1 MDDEFKL
8 CWKNFQDN
16 IASGFQ
22 NLYDRGDLVDVTLAC
37 DGKLLQAHKIVLAI
51 CSPYFQEIFTT
62 NPCQH
67 PIIILK
73 DVSFNIMC
81 ELLEFMYQ
89 GVVNVKH
96 TELQSFMKIG
106 QLLQIKGLATNSNSP
121 HSGGGSSGASEK
133 SAGQVTNAGGGDELN
148 NSSNSSI
155 QNNTSGKA
163 DGNDAKSS
171 MPSNSRTPNASPSGC
186 RGGGGSS
193 VGDVNH
199 LYMQSKRSAPTE
211 FNSDSLSIYSRK
223 QLRRSSAGTGESGDN
238 PDGGSSGM
246 DNPLNPE
253 EFFLPPIPHISMV
266 ESRYD
271 LGSLKRDNE
280 VGGLHHSAAGSG
292 GGSGASSSAT
302 AAATVGTLRNPFAP
316 AFNLDYNNFYKAT
329 GNSGGPSSSSGGSNN
344 LPGVVGIGLGLG
356 NSSSNNNSNNN
367 GSNSSNSLGGGGGN
381 LVGPATEYPNELYMP
396 SDYSKNFA
404 NHMDI
409 PANGTNMVML
419 STTSLLHGNCVFNRN
434 NTVATQQGMKTY
446 WLCKSYRIS
455 MCRARCITHLGRIIS
470 ATGVHNHMPHM
481 RGGNGA
487 GNGNGNG
494 NLPPTTTTNSSSNSS
509 NTGQTVTPNPNPG
522 QTNYSSI
529 SDGNGLEMNHAT
541 AGNSSGSS
549 GRLGVNIFG
558 NQTTPASSPG
568 GHHSGSHHH
577 PHHHPPHH
585 HHPHHHHLTQSMP
598 NLLVQH
604 HTSSQHTSIDQ
615 HGMSTGPPPATLP
628 AAVSNSVIQNIM
640 HNPNLMHLPMQPQTH
655 PHPHHQQQQ
664 HSPHS
669 HLELGASG
677 ASLLPL
683 SPPPHMQQQ
692 QQQQQQQS
700 PQSNRSS
707 HSMHATESPLGMKS
721 PPPQPTAPASHE
733 DAEQHVDI
741 NASADGSAES
751 AAGTAH
757 VIDSI
762 TISPGSGHNFKI
774 ENI

>member
-106 QLLQIKGLATNSNSP
+106 QLLQIKGLATNSNASP
-121 HSGGGSSGASEK
+121 GSSTSEK
-133 SAGQVTNAGGGDELN
+133 SAGHMTNAAGDEPN
-148 NSSNSSI
+148 NSSASNQNSSSNNNNNNNTNSSNSSKGDAD
-155 QNNTSGKA
+155 QNDNKNSTQ
-163 DGNDAKSS
+163 
-171 MPSNSRTPNASPSGC
+171 SNSRTSTTSPSGC
-186 RGGGGSS
+186 RGSGS
-193 VGDVNH
+193 DANH
-199 LYMQSKRSAPTE
+199 LYAPSKRSASAD

-223 QLRRSSAGTGESGDN
+223 QLRRSLTEQPESGDN
-238 PDGGSSGM
+238 ADGASM
-246 DNPLNPE
+246 ENALNSAE

-266 ESRYD
+266 ESRYE
-271 LGSLKRDNE
+271 LGGLKREADN
-280 VGGLHHSAAGSG
+280 HHSGGVSVG
-292 GGSGASSSAT
+292 GGSSASSSST
-302 AAATVGTLRNPFAP
+302 AVSALRNPFTP
-316 AFNLDYNNFYKAT
+316 AFNLDYNNFYKASNSSAASGSNNVT
-329 GNSGGPSSSSGGSNN
+329 GMGAGSSSGGS
-344 LPGVVGIGLGLG
+344 
-356 NSSSNNNSNNN
+356 
-367 GSNSSNSLGGGGGN
+367 GSSLGVN
-381 LVGPATEYPNELYMP
+381 VGPATEYPNELYMP

-409 PANGTNMVML
+409 PSNGSNMVML

-470 ATGVHNHMPHM
+470 ATGVHNHLPHM
-481 RGGNGA
+481 RGGNAAGGA
-487 GNGNGNG
+487 CSSSAPGGSGSINIISSN
-494 NLPPTTTTNSSSNSS
+494 NSSSTTS
-509 NTGQTVTPNPNPG
+509 TTVTPNPNPS
-522 QTNYSSI
+522 QASYSI
-529 SDGNGLEMNHAT
+529 SSDGSHMLPTASAASGVEINHVS
-541 AGNSSGSS
+541 AGNSAAAA
-549 GRLGVNIFG
+549 RLGG
-558 NQTTPASSPG
+558 NLFANPTGTSPALPG
-568 GHHSGSHHH
+568 GHHVGSGSHHA
-577 PHHHPPHH
+577 HH
-585 HHPHHHHLTQSMP
+585 HHHHQHLTQSLP

-604 HTSSQHTSIDQ
+604 HASTHGGMEQ
-615 HGMSTGPPPATLP
+615 HGMGAGPAAAAPPPPAP
-628 AAVSNSVIQNIM
+628 PSNSVIQNIM
-640 HNPNLMHLPMQPQTH
+640 HNPNLMHLPMQS
-655 PHPHHQQQQ
+655 HPHHHQQQHQQ
-664 HSPHS
+664 HSPHQ
-669 HLELGASG
+669 LEMGA
-677 ASLLPL
+677 AAVMLPL
-683 SPPPHMQQQ
+683 SPAHM
-692 QQQQQQQS
+692 QQS

-721 PPPQPTAPASHE
+721 PPPQSAV
-733 DAEQHVDI
+733 DADQQQQQQQHV
-741 NASADGSAES
+741 ATADGSAES
-751 AAGTAH
+751 AASTAH

>member
-106 QLLQIKGLATNSNSP
+106 QLLQIKGLATNSNASP
-121 HSGGGSSGASEK
+121 GSSGSEK
-133 SAGQVTNAGGGDELN
+133 SAGQMTTVPGDEPN
-148 NSSNSSI
+148 NSSSNSSNN
-155 QNNTSGKA
+155 NNTSSNSNNNNNNNNNNSSKA
-163 DGNDAKSS
+163 DADHNDSKNSTQ
-171 MPSNSRTPNASPSGC
+171 SNSRTSTASPNGC
-186 RGGGGSS
+186 RGAVSDPS
-193 VGDVNH
+193 H
-199 LYMQSKRSAPTE
+199 LFAQSKRSAPAE

-223 QLRRSSAGTGESGDN
+223 QLRRSLTEQSESGDN
-238 PDGGSSGM
+238 ADTASM
-246 DNPLNPE
+246 ENALNSE

-266 ESRYD
+266 EPRYD
-271 LGSLKRDNE
+271 LGSLKREGENHHGT
-280 VGGLHHSAAGSG
+280 GGAVGSG
-292 GGSGASSSAT
+292 SGSASSST
-302 AAATVGTLRNPFAP
+302 TTVGSLRNPFAP
-316 AFNLDYNNFYKAT
+316 AFNMDYNFYKA
-329 GNSGGPSSSSGGSNN
+329 GNSSGPSSSNNVSGLGAGGS
-344 LPGVVGIGLGLG
+344 
-356 NSSSNNNSNNN
+356 NN
-367 GSNSSNSLGGGGGN
+367 GSNSLGVN
-381 LVGPATEYPNELYMP
+381 VAPATEYPNELYMP
-396 SDYSKNFA
+396 SDYTKNFA

-409 PANGTNMVML
+409 PSNGSNMVML

-470 ATGVHNHMPHM
+470 ATGVHNHLPHM
-481 RGGNGA
+481 RGGSSG
-487 GNGNGNG
+487 GSGVG
-494 NLPPTTTTNSSSNSS
+494 NSSACSATPTSS
-509 NTGQTVTPNPNPG
+509 SPATVTPNPNPG
-522 QTNYSSI
+522 QTSYSV
-529 SDGNGLEMNHAT
+529 SDGSHIIAPTATASGVEINHAS
-541 AGNSSGSS
+541 AGNGSSSRLGANLFANQTPTSPALPGGHGGHSGSS
-549 GRLGVNIFG
+549 
-558 NQTTPASSPG
+558 
-568 GHHSGSHHH
+568 SHHH
-577 PHHHPPHH
+577 H
-585 HHPHHHHLTQSMP
+585 HHHHLTQSLP

-604 HTSSQHTSIDQ
+604 HPSHGSMEQ
-615 HGMSTGPPPATLP
+615 HGGMGSNPPHLHPAPPPA
-628 AAVSNSVIQNIM
+628 SNSVIQNIM
-640 HNPNLMHLPMQPQTH
+640 HNPNLMHLPMQS
-655 PHPHHQQQQ
+655 HPHHHQQQQQQQQQ

-669 HLELGASG
+669 QHHLELGAGSVMM
-677 ASLLPL
+677 PL
-683 SPPPHMQQQ
+683 SPAAHM
-692 QQQQQQQS
+692 QQS
-700 PQSNRSS
+700 PQSNRSN

-721 PPPQPTAPASHE
+721 PPPAQSQSQPTSSHGV
-733 DAEQHVDI
+733 DAAEQQQHVDI
-741 NASADGSAES
+741 NAAADGSAES

>member
-106 QLLQIKGLATNSNSP
+106 QLLQIKGLATNSNTSP
-121 HSGGGSSGASEK
+121 GSSGSEK
-133 SAGQVTNAGGGDELN
+133 STSQMTNAAGDEPHN
-148 NSSNSSI
+148 TSSNSSSHNI
-155 QNNTSGKA
+155 SNTNSNNNTNTPSNNNNNNSSSSKA
-163 DGNDAKSS
+163 EADHNESKNSTQ
-171 MPSNSRTPNASPSGC
+171 SNSRTSTASPNGCPSGHSFAP
-186 RGGGGSS
+186 G
-193 VGDVNH
+193 
-199 LYMQSKRSAPTE
+199 KRLAPAD
-211 FNSDSLSIYSRK
+211 FSSDSLSIYSRK
-223 QLRRSSAGTGESGDN
+223 QFRRSLTEHSGAGCSESGDN
-238 PDGGSSGM
+238 ADAASM
-246 DNPLNPE
+246 ENTLNAD
-253 EFFLPPIPHISMV
+253 EFFMPPIPQISMV

-271 LGSLKRDNE
+271 LGSLKREGDNHHGGV
-280 VGGLHHSAAGSG
+280 VGAGAGSG
-292 GGSGASSSAT
+292 SASSST
-302 AAATVGTLRNPFAP
+302 TSVGSLRNPFAP
-316 AFNLDYNNFYKAT
+316 AFNLDYSNFYK
-329 GNSGGPSSSSGGSNN
+329 PVSSSGGAGGS
-344 LPGVVGIGLGLG
+344 
-356 NSSSNNNSNNN
+356 SSSNNVPGLGVGVGGVGVGAGGNNN
-367 GSNSSNSLGGGGGN
+367 GGNNSLGINVG
-381 LVGPATEYPNELYMP
+381 GPATEYPNELYMP

-409 PANGTNMVML
+409 PSNGSNMVML

-470 ATGVHNHMPHM
+470 ATGVHNHLPHM
-481 RGGNGA
+481 RGGSAVACNANTPNSG
-487 GNGNGNG
+487 G
-494 NLPPTTTTNSSSNSS
+494 SSSSS
-509 NTGQTVTPNPNPG
+509 TTVTPNPNPG
-522 QTNYSSI
+522 QVSYSI
-529 SDGNGLEMNHAT
+529 SDGSHIMTPPSTAAGVEINHA
-541 AGNSSGSS
+541 NS
-549 GRLGVNIFG
+549 RLGGNLFA
-558 NQTTPASSPG
+558 NQTPTSPALPG
-568 GHHSGSHHH
+568 GHHGSSAGSNTGHQH
-577 PHHHPPHH
+577 
-585 HHPHHHHLTQSMP
+585 HHHHLTQSLP

-604 HTSSQHTSIDQ
+604 HTSAHGSSLEQ
-615 HGMSTGPPPATLP
+615 HGMVGGQPPPP
-628 AAVSNSVIQNIM
+628 QPPPPPSSSNSVIQNIM
-640 HNPNLMHLPMQPQTH
+640 HNPNLMHLPMQSQSH
-655 PHPHHQQQQ
+655 SHHHHQQQQQQ

-669 HLELGASG
+669 QHHLELSG
-677 ASLLPL
+677 GSVLLPL
-683 SPPPHMQQQ
+683 SPAHM
-692 QQQQQQQS
+692 QQS

-721 PPPQPTAPASHE
+721 PPPQPPQPQSV
-733 DAEQHVDI
+733 DAAEQQQQHVDI
-741 NASADGSAES
+741 NAGADGSAES
-751 AAGTAH
+751 AATTAH

>member
-106 QLLQIKGLATNSNSP
+106 QLLQIKGLATNSNTSP
-121 HSGGGSSGASEK
+121 GSSGSEK
-133 SAGQVTNAGGGDELN
+133 SACPMTNAAGDEAN
-148 NSSNSSI
+148 NSSSHNISNSNSNSTSNTPNNNNSS
-155 QNNTSGKA
+155 SKA
-163 DGNDAKSS
+163 DADHNDSKNSTQ
-171 MPSNSRTPNASPSGC
+171 SNSRTSTASPNGC
-186 RGGGGSS
+186 ASS
-193 VGDVNH
+193 H
-199 LYMQSKRSAPTE
+199 LFAPGKRLAPAE
-211 FNSDSLSIYSRK
+211 FSSDSLSIYSRK
-223 QLRRSSAGTGESGDN
+223 QFRRSLTEHSGAGCSESGDN
-238 PDGGSSGM
+238 ADAASMENALGS
-246 DNPLNPE
+246 D
-253 EFFLPPIPHISMV
+253 EFFMPAIPQISMV

-271 LGSLKRDNE
+271 LGSLKREGENHHGALG
-280 VGGLHHSAAGSG
+280 VGASSGS
-292 GGSGASSSAT
+292 ASSSAT
-302 AAATVGTLRNPFAP
+302 SVGSLRNPFGP
-316 AFNLDYNNFYKAT
+316 AFNLDYNNFYKA
-329 GNSGGPSSSSGGSNN
+329 GNSSSSGGGGGS
-344 LPGVVGIGLGLG
+344 GA
-356 NSSSNNNSNNN
+356 SSSNNVPGLGVGVGVAAGGVGSNNGGN
-367 GSNSSNSLGGGGGN
+367 SNSLGLGVG
-381 LVGPATEYPNELYMP
+381 GPATEYPNELYMP

-409 PANGTNMVML
+409 PSNGSNMVML

-470 ATGVHNHMPHM
+470 ATGVHNHLPHM
-481 RGGNGA
+481 RGGNAGA
-487 GNGNGNG
+487 GAVAVGACNAN
-494 NLPPTTTTNSSSNSS
+494 PPISSSSS
-509 NTGQTVTPNPNPG
+509 STTVTPNPNPG
-522 QTNYSSI
+522 QVSYSI
-529 SDGNGLEMNHAT
+529 SDGSHIITPATAAVAGVEINHA
-541 AGNSSGSS
+541 NSSSS
-549 GRLGVNIFG
+549 GRLGSNLFA
-558 NQTTPASSPG
+558 NQTPPSPALPG
-568 GHHSGSHHH
+568 AHHAGSGSNAGSAA
-577 PHHHPPHH
+577 HH
-585 HHPHHHHLTQSMP
+585 HHHHHHHVTQSLP

-604 HTSSQHTSIDQ
+604 HSSHGSSMEQ
-615 HGMSTGPPPATLP
+615 HGMASGPPPPP
-628 AAVSNSVIQNIM
+628 AAPPASGSSVIQNIM
-640 HNPNLMHLPMQPQTH
+640 HNPNLMHLPMQS
-655 PHPHHQQQQ
+655 HPHHHHQQQQQQQQQQ

-669 HLELGASG
+669 QHHLELSAGSV
-677 ASLLPL
+677 LLPL
-683 SPPPHMQQQ
+683 SPAHM
-692 QQQQQQQS
+692 QQS

-721 PPPQPTAPASHE
+721 PPPPPPQSQSV
-733 DAEQHVDI
+733 DAAEQQQQQQQQHVDI

-751 AAGTAH
+751 AGTTAH